1 MTEKLELSI
10 LRNLLCNEE
19 YFRKVVPF
27 IKGEYFQELSERV
40 LFEEIQDF
48 SNKYDKYPTK
58 EVLIINLTQRNDLT
72 EETYTQTVSYVN
84 SLGTEFIETK
94 WLVDATEKWCQERA
108 VYNALLESIKIAEG
122 SGEQEVSKGAIP
134 GILQEALAVSFDEHI
149 GHDYIQNVDERYDYY
164 HLEEHKIP
172 FDIDK
177 LNLVTKGGIPNKTLN
192 VALAGTGV
200 GKSLFMC
207 HMAAACLSIGYN
219 VLYITLEM
227 AEEKIA
233 ERIDANLLNVNIQEI
248 GEMPE
253 AIFKSRVNEIGRKSQ
268 GKLIIKEYPTAAAHS
283 GHFKSLLSDL
293 SLKKDFRPNIIFVD
307 YLNICASSRY
317 KGHIVNSYTYVK
329 AIAEELRG
337 LAVEHDLPVV
347 TATQTTRSGF
357 GNSDVDLTD
366 TSESF
371 GLPATADLMLA
382 LISTEEL
389 EQSGRIMIK
398 QLKNRYNDAAYYRR
412 FTVGID
418 RSKMKLYNVDD
429 SEGDIL
435 SSDSPEEETM
445 DRLDDISDRQSR
457 LDKFSQFV
465 I

>member
-1 MTEKLELSI
+1 MTESLEQTI
-10 LRNLLCNEE
+10 LRNLICSED

-27 IKGEYFQELSERV
+27 LKKDYFQEQHQQV
-40 LFEEIQDF
+40 IFDEIQDF
-48 SNKYDKYPTK
+48 AGKYDKFPTK
-58 EVLIINLTQRNDLT
+58 EVLILQLQQRNDLT
-72 EETYTQTVSYVN
+72 EETYQASVQQINAFTDEWVD
-84 SLGTEFIETK
+84 TK
-94 WLVDATEKWCQERA
+94 WLTDATEKWCQERA
-108 VYNALLESIKIAEG
+108 VYNAILRSIKIAEG
-122 SGEQEVSKGAIP
+122 GDKEVSKDAIP
-134 GILQEALAVSFDEHI
+134 GILQEALAVSFNEHI
-149 GHDYIQNVDERYDYY
+149 GHDYVQNVAERYDYY

-177 LNLVTKGGIPNKTLN
+177 LNLVTKGGLPNKTLN

-207 HMAAACLSIGYN
+207 HMAASCLSIGYN
-219 VLYITLEM
+219 VLYITMEM

-248 GEMPE
+248 GSIPE
-253 AIFKSRVNEIGRKSQ
+253 DIFKNRVNEIGRKSQ
-268 GKLIIKEYPTAAAHS
+268 GKLIIKEYPTAAAHT
-283 GHFKSLLSDL
+283 GHFKSLLNDL

-337 LAVEHDLPVV
+337 LAVEHDLPIV

-389 EQSGRIMIK
+389 EQSGRIMVK
-398 QLKNRYNDAAYYRR
+398 QLKNRYNDLTYYRR

-418 RSKMKLYNVDD
+418 RAKMKLYNVDD
-429 SEGDIL
+429 SDGDITSEQEDDTYEAL
-435 SSDSPEEETM
+435 EE
-445 DRLDDISDRQSR
+445 ISTKQSR

>member
-27 IKGEYFQELSERV
+27 IKGEYFQEQSERV

-58 EVLIINLTQRNDLT
+58 EVLIINLNQRNDLT
-72 EETYTQTVSYVN
+72 EETFKASVSQLN
-84 SLGTEFIETK
+84 SLSQEYIETK

-122 SGEQEVSKGAIP
+122 SGEQKVSKDAIP
-134 GILQEALAVSFDEHI
+134 SILQQALAVSFDEHI
-149 GHDYIQNVDERYDYY
+149 GHDYVENVKERYDYY

-177 LNLVTKGGIPNKTLN
+177 LNTITKGGLPNKTLN
-192 VALAGTGV
+192 IALAGTGV

-207 HMAAACLSIGYN
+207 HMAASCLSIGYN

-233 ERIDANLLNVNIQEI
+233 ERIDANLLNVNIKDI
-248 GEMPE
+248 GEMPQT
-253 AIFKSRVNEIGRKSQ
+253 IFENRVNEIGRKSQ
-268 GKLIIKEYPTAAAHS
+268 GKLIIKEYPTASAHS
-283 GHFKSLLSDL
+283 GHFKALLSDL
-293 SLKKDFRPNIIFVD
+293 SLKKDFRPNIIFID

-337 LAVEHDLPVV
+337 LAVEHDLPIVS
-347 TATQTTRSGF
+347 ATQTTRSGF

-389 EQSGRIMIK
+389 EQSGRIMVK
-398 QLKNRYNDAAYYRR
+398 QLKNRYNDLTYFRR

-418 RSKMKLYNVDD
+418 RAKMKLYNVDD
-429 SEGDIL
+429 SEGEL
-435 SSDSPEEETM
+435 TTSDAPEEETF
-445 DRLDDISDRQSR
+445 DRLEDISDRQSR

>member
-1 MTEKLELSI
+1 MTEKLELTI
-10 LRNLLCNEE
+10 LRNLLCSEE

-27 IKGEYFQELSERV
+27 LKKEYFQEPVEQYI
-40 LFEEIQDF
+40 FEEISDF
-48 SNKYDKYPTK
+48 ASTYDKFPTK
-58 EVLIINLTQRNDLT
+58 EVLIINLQQRNDLT
-72 EETYTQTVSYVN
+72 EETYQKTVSQIDTLTDEWVD
-84 SLGTEFIETK
+84 GR
-94 WLVDATEKWCQERA
+94 WLTDTTEKWCQERA
-108 VYNALLESIKIAEG
+108 VYNALLRSIKIADG
-122 SGEQEVSKGAIP
+122 GDSEVSPGAIP
-134 GILQEALAVSFDEHI
+134 GILQEALAVSFDENI
-149 GHDYIQNVDERYDYY
+149 GHDYVQNVKDRYDYY

-177 LNLVTKGGIPNKTLN
+177 LNLITKGGIPNKTLN

-219 VLYITLEM
+219 VLYITMEM

-233 ERIDANLLNVNIQEI
+233 ERIDSNLLNVNIQDI
-248 GEMPE
+248 GSIPE
-253 AIFKSRVNEIGRKSQ
+253 DIFTSRVNEIGRKSQ
-268 GKLIIKEYPTAAAHS
+268 GKLIIKEYPTAAAHV
-283 GHFKSLLSDL
+283 GHFESLLSDL
-293 SLKKDFRPNIIFVD
+293 SLKKDFRPNIVFID
-307 YLNICASSRY
+307 YLNICASARY

-337 LAVEHDLPVV
+337 LAVKHDLPVF

-429 SEGDIL
+429 SEGDIT
-435 SSDSPEEETM
+435 SDQEDETYEALEE
-445 DRLDDISDRQSR
+445 ISTKQSR
-457 LDKFSQFV
+457 LDKFSQFT

>member
-1 MTEKLELSI
+1 MTESLEQTI
-10 LRNLLCNEE
+10 LRNLICSED

-27 IKGEYFQELSERV
+27 LKKDYFQEQHQQV
-40 LFEEIQDF
+40 IFDEIQDF
-48 SNKYDKYPTK
+48 AGKYDKFPTK
-58 EVLIINLTQRNDLT
+58 EVLILQLQQRNDLT
-72 EETYTQTVSYVN
+72 EETYQASVQQINAFTDEWVD
-84 SLGTEFIETK
+84 TK
-94 WLVDATEKWCQERA
+94 WLTDATEKWCQERA
-108 VYNALLESIKIAEG
+108 VYNAILRSIKIAEG
-122 SGEQEVSKGAIP
+122 GDKEVSKDAIP
-134 GILQEALAVSFDEHI
+134 GILQEALAVSFNEHI
-149 GHDYIQNVDERYDYY
+149 GHDYVQNVGERYDYY

-177 LNLVTKGGIPNKTLN
+177 LNLVTKGGLPNKTLN

-207 HMAAACLSIGYN
+207 HMAASCLSIGYN
-219 VLYITLEM
+219 VLYITMEM

-248 GEMPE
+248 GSIPE
-253 AIFKSRVNEIGRKSQ
+253 DIFKNRVNEIGRKSQ
-268 GKLIIKEYPTAAAHS
+268 GKLIIKEYPTAAAHT
-283 GHFKSLLSDL
+283 GHFKSLLNDL

-337 LAVEHDLPVV
+337 LAVEHDLPIV

-398 QLKNRYNDAAYYRR
+398 QLKNRYNDLTYYRR

-418 RSKMKLYNVDD
+418 RAKMKLYNVDD
-429 SEGDIL
+429 SDGDITSEQEDDTYEAL
-435 SSDSPEEETM
+435 EE
-445 DRLDDISDRQSR
+445 ISTKQSR

>member
-1 MTEKLELSI
+1 MTESLEQTI
-10 LRNLLCNEE
+10 LRNLICSED

-27 IKGEYFQELSERV
+27 LKKDYFQEQHQQV
-40 LFEEIQDF
+40 IFDEIQDF
-48 SNKYDKYPTK
+48 AGKYDKFPTK
-58 EVLIINLTQRNDLT
+58 EVLILQLQQRNDLT
-72 EETYTQTVSYVN
+72 EETYQASVQQINAFTDEWVD
-84 SLGTEFIETK
+84 TK
-94 WLVDATEKWCQERA
+94 WLTDATEKWCQERA
-108 VYNALLESIKIAEG
+108 VYNAILRSIKIAEG
-122 SGEQEVSKGAIP
+122 GDKEVSKDAIP
-134 GILQEALAVSFDEHI
+134 GILQEALAVSFNEHI
-149 GHDYIQNVDERYDYY
+149 GHDYVQNVGERYDYY

-177 LNLVTKGGIPNKTLN
+177 LNLVTKGGLPNKTLN

-207 HMAAACLSIGYN
+207 HMAASCLSIGYN
-219 VLYITLEM
+219 VLYITMEM

-248 GEMPE
+248 GSIPE
-253 AIFKSRVNEIGRKSQ
+253 DIFKNRVNEIGRKSQ
-268 GKLIIKEYPTAAAHS
+268 GKLIIKEYPTAAAHT
-283 GHFKSLLSDL
+283 GHFKSLLNDL

-337 LAVEHDLPVV
+337 LAVEHDLPIV

-389 EQSGRIMIK
+389 EQSGRIMVK
-398 QLKNRYNDAAYYRR
+398 QLKNRYNDLTYYRR

-418 RSKMKLYNVDD
+418 RAKMKLYNVDD
-429 SEGDIL
+429 SDGDITSEQEDDTYEAL
-435 SSDSPEEETM
+435 EE
-445 DRLDDISDRQSR
+445 ISTKQSR

>member
-1 MTEKLELSI
+1 MTESLEQTI
-10 LRNLLCNEE
+10 LRNLICSED

-27 IKGEYFQELSERV
+27 LKKDYFQEQHQQII
-40 LFEEIQDF
+40 FDEIQDF
-48 SNKYDKYPTK
+48 AGKYDKFPTK
-58 EVLIINLTQRNDLT
+58 EVLILQLQQRNDLT
-72 EETYTQTVSYVN
+72 EETYQASVHQINAFTDEWVD
-84 SLGTEFIETK
+84 TK
-94 WLVDATEKWCQERA
+94 WLTDATEKWCQERA
-108 VYNALLESIKIAEG
+108 VYNAILRSIKIAEG
-122 SGEQEVSKGAIP
+122 GDKEVSKDAIP
-134 GILQEALAVSFDEHI
+134 SILQEALAVSFNEHI
-149 GHDYIQNVDERYDYY
+149 GHDYVQNVEERYDYY

-177 LNLVTKGGIPNKTLN
+177 LNLVTKGGLPNKTLN

-207 HMAAACLSIGYN
+207 HMAASCLSIGYN
-219 VLYITLEM
+219 VLYITMEM

-248 GEMPE
+248 GSIPE
-253 AIFKSRVNEIGRKSQ
+253 DIFKNRVNEIGRKSQ
-268 GKLIIKEYPTAAAHS
+268 GKLIIKEYPTAAAHT
-283 GHFKSLLSDL
+283 GHFKSLLNDL
-293 SLKKDFRPNIIFVD
+293 SLKKDFRPNIIFID

-337 LAVEHDLPVV
+337 LAVEHDLPIV
-347 TATQTTRSGF
+347 TATQTTRSGY

-418 RSKMKLYNVDD
+418 RAKMKLYNVDD
-429 SEGDIL
+429 SEGDITSEAEDDTYQAL
-435 SSDSPEEETM
+435 EEINTK
-445 DRLDDISDRQSR
+445 QSR

>member
-1 MTEKLELSI
+1 MTEKLELTI

-27 IKGEYFQELSERV
+27 LKKEYFQEPVEQYI
-40 LFEEIQDF
+40 FEEISDF
-48 SNKYDKYPTK
+48 ASTYDKFPTK
-58 EVLIINLTQRNDLT
+58 EVLIINLQQRNDLT
-72 EETYTQTVSYVN
+72 EENYRNTVSQIDT
-84 SLGTEFIETK
+84 LTDE
-94 WLVDATEKWCQERA
+94 WVDHQWITDVTEKWCQERA
-108 VYNALLESIKIAEG
+108 IYNALLQSIKIADG
-122 SGEQEVSKGAIP
+122 GDPEVSTGAIP
-134 GILQEALAVSFDEHI
+134 GILQEALAVSFDENI
-149 GHDYIQNVDERYDYY
+149 GHDYVQNVKDRYDYY

-177 LNLVTKGGIPNKTLN
+177 LNLITKGGIPNKTLN

-248 GEMPE
+248 GSIPE
-253 AIFKSRVNEIGRKSQ
+253 DIFTSRVNEIGRKSQ

-293 SLKKDFRPNIIFVD
+293 SLKKDFKPNIIFVD

-429 SEGDIL
+429 SEGDVL
-435 SSDSPEEETM
+435 SSTDDETYEALEEVTTK
-445 DRLDDISDRQSR
+445 QSR
-457 LDKFSQFV
+457 LDKFSQFT